1 VKCRAPYEP
10 RRRAAGMVAFE
21 LVVAMGILATVML
34 PLAFSF
40 VQEQRLA
47 RAYYFRAIAM
57 EIVDGEMEVLRNGE
71 WRAYSHGPQAYPV
84 RAESAKNLPPGQFLL
99 SINDDQV
106 RLEWHPRKPGQGGTV
121 TRVAPVATKPQPMKE
136 P

>member
-1 VKCRAPYEP
+1 VNGRAPYEP
-10 RRRAAGMVAFE
+10 RRRAAGVVTFE
-21 LVVAMGILATVML
+21 LVVAMGILAAVML

-47 RAYYFRAIAM
+47 RAYYYRAIAM
-57 EIVDGEMEVLRNGE
+57 EIVDGEMEVLLNGE
-71 WRAYSHGPQAYPV
+71 WRGYSQGPQAYPV

-99 SINDDQV
+99 SIDDDQI
-106 RLEWHPRKPGQGGTV
+106 RLEWRPRKPGQGGAV
-121 TRVAPVATKPQPMKE
+121 TRVAPVATKPQVTKE